1 MTRNQRVRDMSGN
14 ELLRLRDFMSRRRR
28 LIAFAAAA
36 AVGAATLTIVAP
48 VAPGVGDPC
57 NAIDPG
63 AALAPSSSTTCV
75 HSFTASGSWTVPVGV
90 TSVDVLAVGGGGGGG
105 GSYWESDFYLGAGG
119 GGGGGQV
126 KTQGS
131 NSVTAGASLTIVI
144 GTGGAG
150 GPAQTTSA
158 AGTGSRG
165 GTTSMTNGTWTA
177 SAAGG
182 MGGTNAKQAE
192 SLSGGNNGGN
202 DQSPVSGGAGNG
214 GAGSYSWP
222 TPGTT
227 GLTGNVVGAGGG
239 GGGAYAAG
247 TSATRT
253 NPNPFT
259 YATSAGG
266 NGGAGSDQASNY
278 AAGTVGIGGGGGAI
292 SQGSSSVGVATAG
305 SGDTVR
311 SSGTGGTTTVLR
323 TSIAATYTATATAP
337 VAGST
342 NTGGGG
348 GGAAL
353 VATSGS
359 SVASAAGASGGSG
372 LLVVRYSPSVA
383 FSDTT
388 LTSLSLSGGSLT
400 PSFASGTTSYTS
412 SVSYAVASTTVTP
425 TVTQPSSSVTVNGTT
440 VVSGSATSS
449 IPLTVGANTLTVIVT
464 AQNAATRSYTVTVT
478 RGAASTTATLSSL
491 VVSAGSLSPSFS
503 SSTTSYTS
511 SVADTVTSTTVTP
524 TVTDANA
531 TVTVNGT
538 TVASAATSAAIALA
552 TGSNIIPVIVTAQ
565 DGTTVQTYS
574 ITISRAAAAAGG
586 GSSSGGGGST
596 TPTSAPSA
604 AATLT
609 VPPSGPLEPVVE
621 STTQS
626 VSPGSAV
633 VLVGGV
639 PTTVTVAPNSQRD
652 GTQVSGEGW
661 KLDLAGTRANG
672 TPAPLDAN
680 GTMRVVQ
687 GQGLAASG
695 AGFAPNTQ
703 ASIYIFPASVNRSA
717 ARTVRT
723 ATNLPASGPLL
734 LGNLTVGIDGTFAG
748 SVPVPDTLTPGDF
761 VAQVNGYTP
770 ALQVRSAS
778 VGLVIAAEKVRVVEK
793 VRTRITFAAESPAL
807 TTAAKR
813 RLASLVQ
820 SIPKRATGVTIQSI
834 GYVQPSQNTSNDI
847 SLSTD
852 RATNAMLAMNE
863 LLTKRSDALRGR
875 SYVSGR
881 GQAPELGPEGRRV
894 QVVIAYTMG

>member
-1 MTRNQRVRDMSGN
+1 MSGTGN
-14 ELLRLRDFMSRRRR
+14 PRSRHIHSRRRR
-28 LIAFAAAA
+28 LIAFVAVA
-36 AVGAATLTIVAP
+36 AVGAATVTLIAP
-48 VAPGVGDPC
+48 LMAVGDPC

-222 TPGTT
+222 TPSTT

-259 YATSAGG
+259 FGTSAGG

-311 SSGTGGTTTVLR
+311 SSGTGGTTRVLR
-323 TSIAATYTATATAP
+323 TSAAATYTATATAP

-353 VATSGS
+353 VATSGY

-388 LTSLSLSGGSLT
+388 LTSLVLGAGSLT
-400 PSFASGTTSYTS
+400 PTFASGTTSYTA
-412 SVSYAVASTTVTP
+412 SVSYSVASTTVTP
-425 TVTQPSSSVTVNGTT
+425 TVTQPSSSVTVSGST
-440 VVSGSATSS
+440 VVSGAASAA
-449 IPLTVGANTLTVIVT
+449 IPLTVGANTVTVVVT
-464 AQNAATRSYTVTVT
+464 AQNAATRTYTVTVT
-478 RGAASTTATLSSL
+478 RSAASTIATLSNL

-524 TVTDANA
+524 TVTNANA

-538 TVASAATSAAIALA
+538 TVASAATSAVISLYV
-552 TGSNIIPVIVTAQ
+552 GSNIIPVVVTAQ
-565 DGTTVQTYS
+565 DGTTVQTYNV
-574 ITISRAAAAAGG
+574 TISRAAAAGGGG
-586 GSSSGGGGST
+586 GSSSGEGGST

-609 VPPSGPLEPVVE
+609 VTPSGLLEPVVE

-639 PTTVTVAPNSQRD
+639 PATVTVAQNSQRD
-652 GTQVSGEGW
+652 GMQVSGEGW
-661 KLDLAGTRANG
+661 KLDLSGTRANG

-687 GQGLAASG
+687 GHGLAAAG

-703 ASIYIFPASVNRSA
+703 ASIYIFPASLNGSA
-717 ARTVRT
+717 VGTVRAGT
-723 ATNLPASGPLL
+723 SVPESGPLL
-734 LGNLTVGIDGTFAG
+734 LGNLTVAVDGTFAG

-770 ALQVRSAS
+770 AFQVRSAS
-778 VGLVIAAEKVRVVEK
+778 VGLVVAAEQVRVVEK
-793 VRTRITFAAESPAL
+793 VRARIRFAAESPVL
-807 TTAAKR
+807 SMAAKK
-813 RLASLVQ
+813 RLASLVR
-820 SIPKRATGVTIQSI
+820 SIPRGASGVTIQSI
-834 GYVQPSQNTSNDI
+834 GYVQPSRNTSNDI

-852 RATNAMLAMNE
+852 RATNAMLAMHEHLAN
-863 LLTKRSDALRGR
+863 RSDAQRGR

-894 QVVIAYTMG
+894 QVVIAYTVG

>member
-1 MTRNQRVRDMSGN
+1 MRDKSGTGN
-14 ELLRLRDFMSRRRR
+14 PRSRHIHSRRRR
-28 LIAFAAAA
+28 FIAFAAAA
-36 AVGAATLTIVAP
+36 AVGAATVTIIAP
-48 VAPGVGDPC
+48 LMAVGDPC

-63 AALAPSSSTTCV
+63 AVLAPSSSTTCV

-202 DQSPVSGGAGNG
+202 DQSPISGGAGNA

-222 TPGTT
+222 TPSTA

-239 GGGAYAAG
+239 GGGGGGYAAG

-253 NPNPFT
+253 IPNPFT

-266 NGGAGSDQASNY
+266 NGGAGSDQASSY

-323 TSIAATYTATATAP
+323 TSAAATYTATSTAP
-337 VAGST
+337 VGGST

-359 SVASAAGASGGSG
+359 SVTSAAGASGGSG

-388 LTSLSLSGGSLT
+388 LTSLVLGAGSLT
-400 PSFASGTTSYTS
+400 PTFASGTTSYTA
-412 SVSYAVASTTVTP
+412 SVSYSVASTTVTP
-425 TVTQPSSSVTVNGTT
+425 TVTQPSSSVTVNGST
-440 VVSGSATSS
+440 VVSGAASAA
-449 IPLTVGANTLTVIVT
+449 IPLTVGTNTVTVIVT
-464 AQNAATRSYTVTVT
+464 AQNAATRTYTVTVT
-478 RGAASTTATLSSL
+478 RSAASTIATLSNL

-524 TVTDANA
+524 TVTNANA

-538 TVASAATSAAIALA
+538 TVASAATSAVISLYA
-552 TGSNIIPVIVTAQ
+552 GSNIIPVVVTAQ
-565 DGTTVQTYS
+565 DGTTVQTYNV
-574 ITISRAAAAAGG
+574 TISRAAAAGG

-596 TPTSAPSA
+596 TSTTDPSA

-609 VPPSGPLEPVVE
+609 VTPAGLLEPVVE

-639 PTTVTVAPNSQRD
+639 PTTITVAPSSRRD
-652 GTQVSGEGW
+652 GMQVSGEGW
-661 KLDLAGTRANG
+661 KFDLAGTLANG

-687 GQGLAASG
+687 GHGLAAAG

-703 ASIYIFPASVNRSA
+703 ASIYIFPASLNRSA
-717 ARTVRT
+717 VGTVRAGT
-723 ATNLPASGPLL
+723 SVPESGPLL
-734 LGNLTVGIDGTFAG
+734 LGNLTVAVDGTFAG

-770 ALQVRSAS
+770 AFQVRSAS
-778 VGLVIAAEKVRVVEK
+778 VGLVVAAEQVRVVEK
-793 VRTRITFAAESPAL
+793 LRARITFTAESPVL
-807 TTAAKR
+807 TMAAKR
-813 RLASLVQ
+813 RLASLVR
-820 SIPKRATGVTIQSI
+820 SIPKQATGVTIQSI
-834 GYVQPSQNTSNDI
+834 GYVQPSQNSSNDI
-847 SLSTD
+847 SLSTG

-863 LLTKRSDALRGR
+863 LLAKRSDALRGR
-875 SYVSGR
+875 SFVSGR
-881 GQAPELGPEGRRV
+881 GQAAELGPGGRMV
-894 QVVIAYTMG
+894 QVVIAYTLG

>member
-1 MTRNQRVRDMSGN
+1 MTRNKRVRDMSST
-14 ELLRLRDFMSRRRR
+14 ELLRRRQFMSRRRR

-36 AVGAATLTIVAP
+36 AVGAATLTIIAP

-222 TPGTT
+222 TPSTT

-323 TSIAATYTATATAP
+323 TSTAATYTASATAP

-412 SVSYAVASTTVTP
+412 SVSFAVASTTVTP
-425 TVTQPSSSVTVNGTT
+425 SVTQPSSSVTVNGTT
-440 VVSGSATSS
+440 VVSGSASSS
-449 IPLTVGANTLTVIVT
+449 IPLTVGTNTVTVIVT
-464 AQNAATRSYTVTVT
+464 AQDASTRTYTVTIT
-478 RGAASTTATLSSL
+478 RGAGATIATLSNL
-491 VVSAGSLSPSFS
+491 VLAAGSLSPSFS
-503 SSTTSYTS
+503 SGTTSYTS
-511 SVADTVTSTTVTP
+511 SVVNAITSTTVTP

-531 TVTVNGT
+531 TVTVNGA
-538 TVASAATSAAIALA
+538 TVASASASATVSLSV
-552 TGSNIIPVIVTAQ
+552 GSNTITVVVTAE
-565 DGTTVQTYS
+565 DTTTTQTYTV
-574 ITISRAAAAAGG
+574 IISRAGP
-586 GSSSGGGGST
+586 SGGGGSSGGDSS
-596 TPTSAPSA
+596 TPTPTPDPSST
-604 AATLT
+604 ATLIVAPT
-609 VPPSGPLEPVVE
+609 GALQPVIE
-621 STTQS
+621 TATQF

-633 VLVGGV
+633 VLIGGV
-639 PTTVTVAPNSQRD
+639 PTAVTLATSPRRD
-652 GTQVSGEGW
+652 GVQVSGDGW
-661 KLDLAGTRANG
+661 QLDLAGTLPDGR
-672 TPAPLDAN
+672 PAPLDTN

-687 GQGLAASG
+687 GRGLATSG
-695 AGFAPNTQ
+695 TGFAPNTE
-703 ASIYIFPASVNRSA
+703 ASIYIYPSSSSESAGRSS
-717 ARTVRT
+717 RDGST
-723 ATNLPASGPLL
+723 LPQSAPLL
-734 LGNLTVGIDGTFAG
+734 LGTLTVGVDGTFTG

-761 VAQVNGYTP
+761 IAQVNGYTP
-770 ALQVRSAS
+770 TLQVRSAS
-778 VGLVIAAEKVRVVEK
+778 VGLVVAAEKSRVVKK
-793 VRTRITFAAESPAL
+793 VRATITFAAESSL
-807 TTAAKR
+807 LGTTAKAQIAR
-813 RLASLVQ
+813 LVQ
-820 SIPKRATGVTIQSI
+820 RVPRGVSRVTMQSI
-834 GYVQPSQNTSNDI
+834 GYVQPSANTSNDV
-847 SLSTD
+847 SLSTA
-852 RATNAMLAMNE
+852 RAKNVMLAM
-863 LLTKRSDALRGR
+863 RADGLRGR
-875 SYVSGR
+875 AYVSGR
-881 GQAPELGPEGRRV
+881 GPAAQPGPAGRRV
-894 QVVIAYTMG
+894 QVVIAYKIG

>member
-1 MTRNQRVRDMSGN
+1 MSGTGN
-14 ELLRLRDFMSRRRR
+14 LRSRHIHSRRRR
-28 LIAFAAAA
+28 LIAFVAVA
-36 AVGAATLTIVAP
+36 AVGAASLAVAVP
-48 VAPGVGDPC
+48 FASGVGDPC
-57 NAIDPG
+57 NDIDPG
-63 AALAPSSSTTCV
+63 ASLDPGSTSWCI
-75 HSFTASGSWTVPVGV
+75 HSFTVSGSWTVPVGV
-90 TSVDVLAVGGGGGGG
+90 TGSNRLYVLAVGGGGGGG
-105 GSYWESDFYLGAGG
+105 GSFLDSSFYFGAGG

-126 KTQGS
+126 FTGRATA
-131 NSVTAGASLTIVI
+131 TAGNSLAIVI

-165 GTTSMTNGTWTA
+165 GTTSISDGTSWTV

-182 MGGTNAKQAE
+182 KGGDNGQQSE
-192 SLSGGNNGGN
+192 SFYGGNNGGV
-202 DQSPVSGGAGNG
+202 DQSSPSGAQGGAG
-214 GAGSYSWP
+214 AGRFSNP
-222 TPGTT
+222 TPSGAVP
-227 GLTGNVVGAGGG
+227 GNVVGAAGGG
-239 GGGAYAAG
+239 GGVTAAG
-247 TSATRT
+247 STATVS
-253 NPNPFT
+253 NPSPLT
-259 YATSAGG
+259 YGTSAGG
-266 NGGAGSDQASNY
+266 NGGAGSIQGSDY
-278 AAGTVGIGGGGGAI
+278 PAGTYGIGGGGGAI
-292 SQGSSSVGVATAG
+292 SQGASANGVATAG

-311 SSGTGGTTTVLR
+311 GSGTGGATTVNR
-323 TSIAATYTATATAP
+323 SVTPVAYAATAP
-337 VAGST
+337 LGGST

-353 VATSGS
+353 AISGS
-359 SVASAAGASGGSG
+359 SVASAAGAAGGSG
-372 LLVVRYSPSVA
+372 LVVVRYQLR
-383 FSDTT
+383 DYT
-388 LTSLSLSGGSLT
+388 LSSLVLSAGALT
-400 PSFASGTTSYTS
+400 PTFASGTRDYTA
-412 SVSYAVASTTVTP
+412 SVSAASITVTP
-425 TVTQPSSSVTVNGTT
+425 TVTQPSSTVTVNGTT
-440 VVSGSATSS
+440 VASGSASSS
-449 IPLTVGANTLTVIVT
+449 IPLTAGTNTVTVRVT
-464 AQNAATRSYTVTVT
+464 ALSGSGQDYTVTVT
-478 RGAASTTATLSSL
+478 RSAASTIATLSNL

-503 SSTTSYTS
+503 ASTTSYTS

-552 TGSNIIPVIVTAQ
+552 TGSNIIPVVVTAQ
-565 DGTTVQTYS
+565 DGTTVQTYNV
-574 ITISRAAAAAGG
+574 TISRAAAAGG

-596 TPTSAPSA
+596 TPTSDPSA

-639 PTTVTVAPNSQRD
+639 PTTATVAPNSQRD

-661 KLDLAGTRANG
+661 RLDLSGTRANG

-687 GQGLAASG
+687 GHGLAAAG

-703 ASIYIFPASVNRSA
+703 ASIYIFPASLNRSA
-717 ARTVRT
+717 VGTVRAGT
-723 ATNLPASGPLL
+723 SVPESGPLL
-734 LGNLTVGIDGTFAG
+734 LGNLTVAVDGTFAG

-793 VRTRITFAAESPAL
+793 VRARISFAAESPVL
-807 TTAAKR
+807 SMAAKK
-813 RLASLVQ
+813 RLASLVR
-820 SIPKRATGVTIQSI
+820 SIPRGASGVTIQSI
-834 GYVQPSQNTSNDI
+834 GYVQPSRNTSNDI

-852 RATNAMLAMNE
+852 RATNAMLAMHKHLAN
-863 LLTKRSDALRGR
+863 RSDAQRGR

-894 QVVIAYTMG
+894 QVVIAYTVG

>member
-1 MTRNQRVRDMSGN
+1 MSGTGN
-14 ELLRLRDFMSRRRR
+14 PRSRHIHSRRRR
-28 LIAFAAAA
+28 LIAFAAVA
-36 AVGAATLTIVAP
+36 AVGAATVTISAP
-48 VAPGVGDPC
+48 LMAVGDPC

-165 GTTSMTNGTWTA
+165 GTTSITNGTWTA

-202 DQSPVSGGAGNG
+202 DQSPISGGAGNG

-222 TPGTT
+222 SPSTT

-259 YATSAGG
+259 YGTSAGG

-323 TSIAATYTATATAP
+323 TSAAATYTATSTAP
-337 VAGST
+337 VGGST

-359 SVASAAGASGGSG
+359 SVTSAAGASGGSG

-388 LTSLSLSGGSLT
+388 LSSLVLGAGSLT
-400 PSFASGTTSYTS
+400 PTFASGTTSYTT
-412 SVSYAVASTTVTP
+412 SVSYSVASTTVTP
-425 TVTQPSSSVTVNGTT
+425 TVTQLSSSVTVNGST
-440 VVSGSATSS
+440 VVSGAASAA
-449 IPLTVGANTLTVIVT
+449 IPLTVGANTVTVVVT
-464 AQNAATRSYTVTVT
+464 AQNAATSSYTVTVT
-478 RGAASTTATLSSL
+478 RAASTIATLSNL

-524 TVTDANA
+524 TVTNANA

-538 TVASAATSAAIALA
+538 TVASAATSAVISLYV
-552 TGSNIIPVIVTAQ
+552 GSNIIPVVVTAQ
-565 DGTTVQTYS
+565 DGTTVQTYNV
-574 ITISRAAAAAGG
+574 TISRAAAAAGG

-609 VPPSGPLEPVVE
+609 VTPSGLLEPVVE

-639 PTTVTVAPNSQRD
+639 PTTVTVAQNSQRD
-652 GTQVSGEGW
+652 GMQVSGEGW
-661 KLDLAGTRANG
+661 RLDLAGTRANG

-687 GQGLAASG
+687 GHGLAAAG
-695 AGFAPNTQ
+695 AGFAPSTQ
-703 ASIYIFPASVNRSA
+703 ASIYIFPASLNRSA
-717 ARTVRT
+717 VGTVRAGT
-723 ATNLPASGPLL
+723 SVPESGPLL

-793 VRTRITFAAESPAL
+793 VRARITFAAESSVL
-807 TTAAKR
+807 STTAKE
-813 RLASLVQ
+813 RLAGLMRR
-820 SIPKRATGVTIQSI
+820 IPKQASGVTIQSI
-834 GYVQPSQNTSNDI
+834 GYVQPSQNASNDI
-847 SLSTD
+847 ALSTG

-863 LLTKRSDALRGR
+863 LLAKRSDALRGR

-881 GQAPELGPEGRRV
+881 GQAAERGPGGRMV
-894 QVVIAYTMG
+894 QVVIAYTLG